1 MQTDDLISLLSA
13 ASQPVDTR
21 WLRRATWLG
30 ALGALMLTIVLV
42 ASALGVRH
50 NLSDVLMT
58 VPVIA
63 KLAFGASV
71 AAIALTL
78 FERSLRP
85 GTRAQ
90 RLLPLI
96 ALPVGLVVVW
106 AVFSLLQASP
116 DQWRALTFGRNW
128 RSCLINVP
136 LLALC
141 PLAILALLARRGAPV
156 DGRLTGLAA
165 GLASAGLAVMG
176 YALHCPDDTMPF
188 LATWYTLAIGITAAV
203 ATLALPRLLRW

>member
-13 ASQPVDTR
+13 SNQPVDTG

-30 ALGALMLTIVLV
+30 ALGALMLTAVLV
-42 ASALGVRH
+42 VSTLGVRRD
-50 NLSDVLMT
+50 LVGALTS

-63 KLAFGASV
+63 KFLFGSSIAL
-71 AAIALTL
+71 IALTL
-78 FERSLRP
+78 FQRSLRP
-85 GTRAQ
+85 GMRA
-90 RLLPLI
+90 RPLLALI
-96 ALPVGLVVVW
+96 ALPIVLVVAW
-106 AVFSLLQASP
+106 AAVTLFQAP
-116 DQWRALTFGRNW
+116 PEQWSVLTFGRNW

-141 PLAILALLARRGAPV
+141 PLVVLALLARRGAPV
-156 DGRLTGLAA
+156 DGRLTSLSA

-176 YALHCPDDTMPF
+176 YALHCPDDTVPF
-188 LATWYTLAIGITAAV
+188 LATWYTLAMAISATV

>member
-13 ASQPVDTR
+13 SNQPVDTG

-30 ALGALMLTIVLV
+30 ALGALMLTAVLV
-42 ASALGVRH
+42 VSTLGARRD
-50 NLSDVLMT
+50 LAGALMT

-63 KLAFGASV
+63 KFLFGFSL

-78 FERSLRP
+78 FQRSLRP
-85 GTRAQ
+85 GTRA
-90 RLLPLI
+90 RPLLPLV
-96 ALPVGLVVVW
+96 ALPVGFVVVW
-106 AVFSLLQASP
+106 AAVTLLQAP
-116 DQWRALTFGRNW
+116 PEQWSVLTFGRNW

-156 DGRLTGLAA
+156 DGRLTALSA

-176 YALHCPDDTMPF
+176 YALHCPDDTVPF
-188 LATWYTLAIGITAAV
+188 LATWYTLAIAISATV